1 MKRRVTVLIFVLFM
15 STSTLIYANLPSR
28 PIAIQEKLSK
38 ELLIEEAFLRSMSG
52 EISSAIKDHHDEISL
67 YFLPRITML
76 TKNEAEDQFDVTVQV
91 VSYQR
96 AIMPPYG
103 LETIT
108 FRIPGYSVVNFEHK
122 EIRGEDLP
130 EDKFNPDTK

>member
-1 MKRRVTVLIFVLFM
+1 MKRRVSVLTLVLIM

-28 PIAIQEKLSK
+28 PIAVQEKLSK
-38 ELLIEEAFLRSMSG
+38 ELLLEEAFLRSMSG
-52 EISSAIKDHHDEISL
+52 EISSAIKDHHGEISL

-91 VSYQR
+91 VTYQR
-96 AIMPPYG
+96 SIMPPYG

-108 FRIPGYSVVNFEHK
+108 FRIPGYSVVHFEHK

-130 EDKFNPDTK
+130 KDKFNPDIK